1 MSSRILARTLRTSTT
16 SPAMLRRS
24 MATTPQLRHKE
35 TSHHDENHGEDVSRH
50 KEDLL
55 NKHKNNSANWKSEL
69 ASNSEEAVKAD
80 RDEHGSIKDLQE
92 KTKGRAE
99 QDKKA

>member
-1 MSSRILARTLRTSTT
+1 MTVEETDTGFFL
-16 SPAMLRRS
+16 PAVEKRRGFHS
-24 MATTPQLRHKE
+24 QVYRD
-35 TSHHDENHGEDVSRH
+35 HDENHGEDVSRH

>member
-1 MSSRILARTLRTSTT
+1 MLMARVGRGSSYCS
-16 SPAMLRRS
+16 SN
-24 MATTPQLRHKE
+24 
-35 TSHHDENHGEDVSRH
+35 HDENHGEDVSRH